1 MKPVLYVSHSK
12 RGLFYYNDAS
22 ARYRCVFPAEELI
35 ANDEPAHAIHFSQ
48 ISKIKLDDYKKII
61 FHRPQYSFKLLL
73 IVKFA
78 QRKGIELWVDFD
90 DLLFCPELSD
100 TSAAVQ
106 SGKMSPALAKKHAK
120 RYLKAL
126 MLFSNYQVSTDEL
139 AHQLKLHINSK
150 FNREFQQSCNIK
162 VSYNKIPER
171 WVKQAEIIP
180 AKERL
185 EKKIIRYLPGTSHHK
200 HDFAHIEKFLVE
212 LLYENP
218 DYHLNIIGDLDF
230 NSTQFPSAQISQT
243 PFQPFEQLPSLMND
257 SWIIIAPLVDNVFN
271 RCKSGLKFWESGV
284 FGIPVIS
291 SPLKDIERFNNEGLC
306 LSDDIDAW
314 KNFITRMEILENY
327 ATASVQAKETSQ
339 QAFFTQ
345 STNNHRHLYL
355 KLTSEFGP
363 RWPGDLINPTS
374 TTNKKLLET
383 YKAITQSDL
392 NNTDDALGQ
401 NKKMLLS
408 LANKSIEND
417 LPPIKYTAIRKL
429 KKLTASPKSF
439 FKDSKYFK
447 LLSSKG

>member
-48 ISKIKLDDYKKII
+48 ISKIKLGDYKKII

-78 QRKGIELWVDFD
+78 QKKGIELWVDFD

-106 SGKMSPALAKKHAK
+106 SGKMSAALAKKHAK
-120 RYLKAL
+120 QYLKAL

-139 AHQLKLHINSK
+139 SHQLKLHINSK
-150 FNREFQQSCNIK
+150 LNREYQKSCNIK
-162 VSYNKIPER
+162 VSYNKVPER
-171 WVKQAEIIP
+171 WVKQAEVVS
-180 AKERL
+180 ATVRL

-200 HDFAHIEKFLVE
+200 HDFAHVEKFLAE
-212 LLYENP
+212 LLHENP

-230 NSTQFPSAQISQT
+230 NITLFPSAQISQT
-243 PFQPFEQLPSLMND
+243 PFQPFEQLPSLINN

-291 SPLKDIERFNNEGLC
+291 SPLRDIGRFNNGGLC
-306 LSDDIDAW
+306 VSDNSADW
-314 KNFITRMEILENY
+314 KIFIEKLESLDNY
-327 ATASVQAKETSQ
+327 STASLQAQTTAKEVV
-339 QAFFTQ
+339 FTQ
-345 STNNHRHLYL
+345 GQADQRYIYL
-355 KLTSEFGP
+355 TLTGDFDP
-363 RWPGDLINPTS
+363 RWPGHLINPTS
-374 TTNKKLLET
+374 ILHSRITSSLNSIHMESVKKTPLKALAQKAEMSILNDRPSET
-383 YKAITQSDL
+383 S
-392 NNTDDALGQ
+392 
-401 NKKMLLS
+401 
-408 LANKSIEND
+408 KS
-417 LPPIKYTAIRKL
+417 IRKL
-429 KKLTASPKSF
+429 KKLFNSPTAF
-439 FKDSKYFK
+439 IEDSKAFK
-447 LLSSKG
+447 YVTKP